1 VNLQRRI
8 AEARRASLVRSVGR
22 RSGFAWWF
30 RRARIEPDHDASA
43 LKPQTEDFGHAIR
56 F

>member
-8 AEARRASLVRSVGR
+8 AEARRASLVRPVGR

-30 RRARIEPDHDASA
+30 RRARPAADVDASA
-43 LKPQTEDFGHAIR
+43 ARPFREDFEHAIR